1 MILAIVNNKGGV
13 GKTTTAVNLA
23 AGLATPRRRVLL
35 VDLDSQGSASLALGL
50 ARADLAPSAAEVLL
64 DGLPVRAAIRPTA
77 LAGLD
82 LLTGSMAL
90 ANADVVL
97 GAVAGREHRLRE
109 TLAPVRDAYRFILLD
124 CPPSL
129 SLLPINALVASDAF
143 LVPVTP
149 QYLAVEGLVNLMD
162 AVARLQASMDTPAP
176 LLGLVLTLVDYRARA
191 TRELLEMLRA
201 QYGALVFTTE
211 IRVNVRLSE
220 APSFGQPIFAYAATS
235 AGAEAYRR
243 LVVELLARCRKVGTP
258 DNQKAGNLERQKAGK
273 KAKKHAKG

>member
-23 AGLATPRRRVLL
+23 AGLAKPNRRVLL
-35 VDLDSQGSASLALGL
+35 VDLDSQGSASLALGI

-64 DGLPVRAAIRPTA
+64 NGMPGRAAIRPTA
-77 LAGLD
+77 VAGLD

-97 GAVAGREHRLRE
+97 GELAGREHRLRE
-109 TLAPVRDAYRFILLD
+109 ALAPLRETYRCILVD

-162 AVARLQASMDTPAP
+162 AVTRLQAGMGAPAT
-176 LLGLVLTLVDYRARA
+176 LLGLLLTLVDYRARA
-191 TRELLEMLRA
+191 TRELVAMLRA
-201 QYGALVFTTE
+201 QYGALVFKTE
-211 IRVNVRLSE
+211 IRGNVRLSE
-220 APSFGQPIFAYAATS
+220 APSFGQPIFTYAATS
-235 AGAEAYRR
+235 VGAEAYRR
-243 LVVELLARCRKVGTP
+243 LVTELLARCRK
-258 DNQKAGNLERQKAGK
+258 AGIP
-273 KAKKHAKG
+273 

>member
-23 AGLATPRRRVLL
+23 AGLARPNRRGRVLL
-35 VDLDSQGSASLALGL
+35 VDLDSQGSASLALGM
-50 ARADLAPSAAEVLL
+50 ARAALVPSAAEVLL
-64 DGLPVRAAIRPTA
+64 DGLPVRAAIRPTEI
-77 LAGLD
+77 AGLD
-82 LLTGSMAL
+82 LLTGAMAL

-97 GAVAGREHRLRE
+97 GEVAGREHRLRE
-109 TLAPVRDAYRFILLD
+109 ALAPVRDAYRFILLD

-162 AVARLQASMDTPAP
+162 AVARLQAGMDTHAP
-176 LLGLVLTLVDYRARA
+176 LLGLLLTLVDYRARA
-191 TRELLEMLRA
+191 TRELVEMIRG
-201 QYGALVFTTE
+201 QYGKLVLQTE

-243 LVVELLARCRKVGTP
+243 LVPEVLARCRQVGRA
-258 DNQKAGNLERQKAGK
+258 AGAQAGSP
-273 KAKKHAKG
+273 

>member
-35 VDLDSQGSASLALGL
+35 VDLDSQGSASFALGV

-64 DGLPVRAAIRPTA
+64 DTLPVRTAIRTTA
-77 LAGLD
+77 VAGLD

-97 GAVAGREHRLRE
+97 SQVAGREQRLRDV
-109 TLAPVRDAYRFILLD
+109 LAPVRDAYRFIVLD

-162 AVARLQASMDTPAP
+162 AVARLQASMGTSAA
-176 LLGLVLTLVDYRARA
+176 LLGLLLTLVDSRSRA
-191 TRELLEMLRA
+191 TRDLVDMLRKH
-201 QYGALVFTTE
+201 YGERVLQTE
-211 IRVNVRLSE
+211 IRINVRLAE
-220 APSFGQPIFAYAATS
+220 APSFGQSIFTYAGTS

-243 LVVELLARCRKVGTP
+243 LVTEILARCRQVGTP
-258 DNQKAGNLERQKAGK
+258 DRQQTNNPTRRQAGTKA
-273 KAKKHAKG
+273 

>member
-35 VDLDSQGSASLALGL
+35 VDLDSQGSASLALGIT
-50 ARADLAPSAAEVLL
+50 RAALAPSAAEVLL
-64 DGLPVRAAIRPTA
+64 DGMPMRAAIRPTA
-77 LAGLD
+77 VAGLD
-82 LLTGSMAL
+82 LLTGAMAL

-97 GAVAGREHRLRE
+97 GEVAGREHRLRDA
-109 TLAPVRDAYRFILLD
+109 LAPVREAYRFILLD

-143 LVPVTP
+143 LVPLTP

-162 AVARLQASMDTPAP
+162 AVARLRTGMGTPAP
-176 LLGLVLTLVDYRARA
+176 LLGLLLTLVDYRARA
-191 TRELLEMLRA
+191 TRELVEMIRG
-201 QYGALVFTTE
+201 QYGARVFKTE

-243 LVVELLARCRKVGTP
+243 LVAELLARCRQVG
-258 DNQKAGNLERQKAGK
+258 KAAGET
-273 KAKKHAKG
+273 AGRP

>member
-35 VDLDSQGSASLALGL
+35 VDLDSQGSASLALGI

-64 DGLPVRAAIRPTA
+64 DGLPVRAAIRPTPV
-77 LAGLD
+77 AGLD
-82 LLTGSMAL
+82 LLTGAMAL

-97 GAVAGREHRLRE
+97 GEVAGREHRLRE
-109 TLAPVRDAYRFILLD
+109 ALAPVRDAYRFILLD

-162 AVARLQASMDTPAP
+162 AVARLQASIDTHAP

-191 TRELLEMLRA
+191 TRELVAMIRG
-201 QYGALVFTTE
+201 QYGDRVFKTE
-211 IRVNVRLSE
+211 IRGNVRLSE

-243 LVVELLARCRKVGTP
+243 LVAELLARCRQVGQATGM
-258 DNQKAGNLERQKAGK
+258 NAGSP
-273 KAKKHAKG
+273 

>member
-1 MILAIVNNKGGV
+1 MMLAIVNTKGGV

-35 VDLDSQGSASLALGL
+35 VDLDSQGSASLALGV
-50 ARADLAPSAAEVLL
+50 ARADLAPSAAKVLL
-64 DGLPVRAAIRPTA
+64 DNVPVQAAIRPTA
-77 LAGLD
+77 VPGLD

-97 GAVAGREHRLRE
+97 GDVAGREQRLRE
-109 TLAPVRDAYRFILLD
+109 TLAPVRDTYRFILLD

-129 SLLPINALVASDAF
+129 SLLPVNALVASDAF

-162 AVARLQASMDTPAP
+162 AVARLQASMSTHTS
-176 LLGLVLTLVDYRARA
+176 LLGLLLTLVDYRARA
-191 TRELLEMLRA
+191 TRDLVAMLRGH
-201 QYGALVFTTE
+201 YGDVVLQTE

-220 APSFGQPIFAYAATS
+220 APSFGQPIFTYAGTS

-243 LVVELLARCRKVGTP
+243 LAAEILARCRQPCAPAALHAGTP
-258 DNQKAGNLERQKAGK
+258 ARRKAGK
-273 KAKKHAKG
+273 KA

>member
-35 VDLDSQGSASLALGL
+35 VDLDSQGSASLALGV

-64 DGLPVRAAIRPTA
+64 DGLPVRAAIRPTQV
-77 LAGLD
+77 AGLD

-97 GAVAGREHRLRE
+97 GEVAGREHRLRE

-162 AVARLQASMDTPAP
+162 AVARLQASMDTHAP

-191 TRELLEMLRA
+191 TRELVEMLRA
-201 QYGALVFTTE
+201 QYGARVFQTE
-211 IRVNVRLSE
+211 IRGNVRLAE
-220 APSFGQPIFAYAATS
+220 APSFGQPIFTYAATS
-235 AGAEAYRR
+235 VGAEAYRR
-243 LVVELLARCRKVGTP
+243 LVAELLARC
-258 DNQKAGNLERQKAGK
+258 QKAGTLEGRQAGK
-273 KAKKHAKG
+273 KAQKHAKG

>member
-35 VDLDSQGSASLALGL
+35 VDLDSQGSASLALGI

-64 DGLPVRAAIRPTA
+64 DGLSVRAAIRPTA
-77 LAGLD
+77 IAGLD

-97 GAVAGREHRLRE
+97 GEVAGREHRLRE
-109 TLAPVRDAYRFILLD
+109 TLAPVRDGYRFILLD

-129 SLLPINALVASDAF
+129 SLLPINALVASEAF

-162 AVARLQASMDTPAP
+162 AVARLRIGMGTPVP
-176 LLGLVLTLVDYRARA
+176 LLGLLLTLVDYRARA
-191 TRELLEMLRA
+191 TRELVAMIRG
-201 QYGALVFTTE
+201 QYGDRVFKTE

-243 LVVELLARCRKVGTP
+243 LVPELLARCRQVEQAIGA
-258 DNQKAGNLERQKAGK
+258 KAGRP
-273 KAKKHAKG
+273 